1 MKSLKSTISSFIIL
15 SIITVSVV
23 IGILTMINF
32 YDIKITSVEHN
43 QKQVLRQVNSEGL
56 KLLKRIENIAS
67 FSIKKQSLDNEYLN
81 DVLYLN
87 SDISSIF
94 ILNKDGILVDF
105 AGKNM
110 DNIYKGFDYSNKDFY
125 KKLSDEKLDYWSD
138 VFLSSA
144 NNNPSIS
151 YSLKYKDRIIVIQ
164 LKLEELTNFIT
175 KFKNSDE
182 THMIRMVDKNGVFI
196 FNPDAQKLVTQR
208 FNIKNSTVFEELIN
222 NNKEFNIKSFKSI
235 KRDLRNLG
243 MYSKIK
249 KTGWTVIIRQN
260 QSEVIDAIKDIAFI
274 VFFIV
279 IVFVSFALFFVFK
292 IFNKIFREFDY
303 LQDTTKDI
311 SNGNYNKKI
320 KESAFKEITLLI
332 NSFEKM
338 KKQIDKREKKLK
350 AARNSFEYLLNS
362 TMEAIVVHDSKKI
375 YQVNDVALSL
385 MKLDDKNQL
394 IGKSLFDFISEKSI
408 ELVKE
413 KIDIE
418 SSPYELELVNV
429 ENETFTALG
438 QGKFITLN
446 NKRLKIS
453 CFIDITEL
461 KNKDKLLSQQSK
473 MVSMGEMIGN
483 IAHQWRQPLS
493 SISTA
498 AGALKVEKEFGILD
512 DKSLD
517 NSLDMIIKNT
527 KYLSKTI
534 DDFRNFFKVDKDI
547 ERIDLSEVIERSL
560 KLLESSIKNHYIK
573 IEKRVGKDLYINGFE
588 NELTQAFIN
597 IINNSKDALKINNI
611 ENRVIFIEAF
621 ISKNRVFV
629 IIKDNAGGIKEH
641 IKPKIFDPY
650 FTTKHQSQGTGIGL
664 YMTHQIIV
672 EHMAGVIEVENVK
685 FSYENEAYTGCQFKV
700 IFDYMKNT

>member
-15 SIITVSVV
+15 SIITVSVI
-23 IGILTMINF
+23 IGILTMLNF
-32 YDIKITSVEHN
+32 YDIKITSVEHT
-43 QKQVLRQVNSEGL
+43 QKQVLKQVNSEGL

-67 FSIKKQSLDNEYLN
+67 FSIKKQNLSDEYLN

-105 AGKNM
+105 VGKNM
-110 DNIYKGFDYSNKDFY
+110 DNIYKGFDYSNKNFY
-125 KKLSDEKLDYWSD
+125 KKLNDEKLDYWSD

-144 NNNPSIS
+144 NNSPSIS
-151 YSLKYKDRIIVIQ
+151 YSLKYKNKIIVIQ

-208 FNIKNSTVFEELIN
+208 FNIKNSTVFEELIK
-222 NNKEFNIKSFKSI
+222 NNKEFSIKSFKSI
-235 KRDLRNLG
+235 KRDLINLG

-260 QSEVIDAIKDIAFI
+260 QSEVIDAIKSIAFI

-279 IVFVSFALFFVFK
+279 IIFVTFALFFVFK
-292 IFNKIFREFDY
+292 IFNKIFDEFDY
-303 LQDTTKDI
+303 LQETTKDI
-311 SNGNYNKKI
+311 SDGDYNKKI
-320 KESAFKEITLLI
+320 KVSDFKEITSLI
-332 NSFEKM
+332 GSFEKM

-375 YQVNDVALSL
+375 YQVNDVALNL

-394 IGKSLFDFISEKSI
+394 VGKSLFDFISEKSI

-418 SSPYELELVNV
+418 SSPYELELVNA

-446 NKRLKIS
+446 NKKFKIS

-547 ERIDLSEVIERSL
+547 ERIDLNEIIERSL
-560 KLLESSIKNHYIK
+560 KLLESSIRNHYIK
-573 IEKRVGKDLYINGFE
+573 IEKRVGQNLFINGFA

-597 IINNSKDALKINNI
+597 IINNSKDALKINNV
-611 ENRVIFIEAF
+611 ENRVIFIDAYV
-621 ISKNRVFV
+621 SKNKVFV
-629 IIKDNAGGIKEH
+629 IIKDNAGGIKED
-641 IKPKIFDPY
+641 IKSKIFDPY

-672 EHMAGVIEVENVK
+672 EHMAGIIEVENIK

-700 IFDYMKNT
+700 IFNYMKNT